1 MNRIIVT
8 IVCALALVG
17 VGCAGEDGPAGPPGS
32 GGNPGSPVPIN
43 ALLAGSEPA
52 DTLQAVAIDLFSRG
66 LFPLGSVINI
76 VDVTDSI
83 PPLSFLSEYDAV
95 LVWTTSPVTDPVML
109 GERLAEYVDDGGGVV
124 IGQMSFVDGWA
135 LLGRFMSDYSPLQ
148 PTASTGIA
156 VARQIDFN
164 SVSLPLHPI
173 LNGVNLRVFP
183 FYSTNQ
189 WSNPSL
195 DIGATLIAK
204 DTPSGANA
212 IAVNAA
218 GNVIGLNMSGN
229 HMRGGYSEP
238 PKLIVNA
245 LLFVAGAF

>member
-32 GGNPGSPVPIN
+32 GGNPDSPVPIN
-43 ALLAGSEPA
+43 ALLAGAEPA
-52 DTLQAVAIDLFSRG
+52 DTLQALAIDLFSRG
-66 LFPLGSVINI
+66 LLPLGSVINI

-173 LNGVNLRVFP
+173 LNGVNLKVFP

-195 DIGATLIAK
+195 DMGATLIAK

-229 HMRGGYSEP
+229 HLRGGYSEP

-245 LLFVAGAF
+245 LLFVAGAI

>member
-1 MNRIIVT
+1 MIRIIVSAF
-8 IVCALALVG
+8 CALALVG
-17 VGCAGEDGPAGPPGS
+17 LGCAGEDGPTGPSGS
-32 GGNPGSPVPIN
+32 EGTPGSPVPIK
-43 ALLAGSEPA
+43 ALLAGAEPA

-66 LFPLGSVINI
+66 LLPLGSAINI

-83 PPLSFLSEYDAV
+83 PPLAFLNDYDAV

-109 GERLAEYVDDGGGVV
+109 GERLAEYVDAGGGVV

-148 PTASTGIA
+148 PGPSVGIA
-156 VARQIDFN
+156 VARQIDFF
-164 SVSLPLHPI
+164 SVSMPLHPI

-189 WSNPSL
+189 WSNPGL
-195 DIGATLIAK
+195 APGATLIAK